1 MDLRKGERPCW
12 DDQRG
17 SWTYLDIVGQL
28 RGHQLVELLL
38 AQGAGR
44 AVLPGVRLEL
54 GDQGADGGFHGDFEG
69 TKKEEKEM
77 KWKVGKQPL
86 EERGCGGLTCRV
98 MLCRVSLRSERTV
111 YIYACYIFDRG
122 GKKLGS
128 AETTQPA
135 LVFFFFFSPM
145 RTQTLD
151 VIADWFPLAHASSN
165 TPTHRRAKKKYISPA
180 SWCPPKDKIALMVA
194 QTLSLVSARREI
206 QRQQAASVT
215 VRPLLI
221 KRPGVLPVSAL
232 IGWYEKHDWSALGYA
247 WQFTFEG
254 ICSTEWI
261 FTCAAG
267 SKWQTCFTLRATLTV
282 IRWWDEIS
290 KNADASLAGSGASSV
305 AYILERWHIGAAAGW
320 FTLQFLCARFQEFS
334 I

>member
-1 MDLRKGERPCW
+1 MDSRKGERPCW

-38 AQGAGR
+38 AQGATG

-69 TKKEEKEM
+69 TKIEEKEM
-77 KWKVGKQPL
+77 KWKVGQQPL

-128 AETTQPA
+128 AENTQPA

-145 RTQTLD
+145 RTQTPD
-151 VIADWFPLAHASSN
+151 VIADWFPLAPQGTDASSN
-165 TPTHRRAKKKYISPA
+165 TPTDTHKKKNIPCMLVSSKGQNSTDGSTNPFPCVCKEGDSATASCKRHCQTTSNQTSRSPA
-180 SWCPPKDKIALMVA
+180 C
-194 QTLSLVSARREI
+194 LS
-206 QRQQAASVT
+206 T
-215 VRPLLI
+215 NWLI
-221 KRPGVLPVSAL
+221 WKTWL
-232 IGWYEKHDWSALGYA
+232 ECFGYGICLA
-247 WQFTFEG
+247 VHMFEG

-267 SKWQTCFTLRATLTV
+267 SKWHRRASHYEPLWLRFN
-282 IRWWDEIS
+282 D
-290 KNADASLAGSGASSV
+290 
-305 AYILERWHIGAAAGW
+305 
-320 FTLQFLCARFQEFS
+320 
-334 I
+334 